1 VTALIIVAPALILGA
16 VGVDADVAR
25 LAQEHLWGRA
35 WNAIPFGIF
44 AALRCYLQ
52 SAGLTRPIVVCTVV
66 ANVVNFFADAV
77 LIYGDEALRWVGLPG
92 VGLPAWGVFG
102 AGLASTLA
110 ACASLGVLVLAVRAI
125 PAPRD
130 PDRRRRDL
138 PLIRRIL
145 ALGAPVGLQMLV
157 EVSAFATA
165 SVLSGKIGKVAA
177 AGNQIALSLASATF
191 MVPLGISTATAVR
204 VGRAVGMG
212 DRRLARTAGACGF
225 FLSVCFMG
233 AAAIAFNLV
242 PGALARVLTDKEAV
256 VAAAVPLIHIAAL
269 FQLCDGFQ
277 VVGAGAL
284 RGVGDTRTPLVAN
297 VVGHFLIGLPVAFF
311 LTFARGL
318 GGPGLWWGLSIG
330 LTIVAVWLSAR
341 FAWATARDIARA

>member
-1 VTALIIVAPALILGA
+1 
-16 VGVDADVAR
+16 
-25 LAQEHLWGRA
+25 
-35 WNAIPFGIF
+35 
-44 AALRCYLQ
+44 
-52 SAGLTRPIVVCTVV
+52 
-66 ANVVNFFADAV
+66 
-77 LIYGDEALRWVGLPG
+77 
-92 VGLPAWGVFG
+92 
-102 AGLASTLA
+102 
-110 ACASLGVLVLAVRAI
+110 VLVLAVRAI